1 MDISPKLT
9 DEINLAPNIV
19 NLFRFL
25 LKEYNLHFFHLKPE
39 AVNLDYQAQ
48 EAANLRNEVA
58 SVTTLTEKVV
68 NQFLQYSSFLEQLS
82 IITPVDYSVIDV
94 FGAQ

>member
-9 DEINLAPNIV
+9 DEINLTPNIV

-25 LKEYNLHFFHLKPE
+25 LKEYNLHFFHVKPE
-39 AVNLDYQAQ
+39 AVNLDSQSQ
-48 EAANLRNEVA
+48 EATNLRNEVA

-68 NQFLQYSSFLEQLS
+68 SQFLQYCSFLEQLYF
-82 IITPVDYSVIDV
+82 ITPVDYSVLDV

>member
-25 LKEYNLHFFHLKPE
+25 LKACNLHFFHVKPE
-39 AVNLDYQAQ
+39 AVILDSQAQ
-48 EAANLRNEVA
+48 EATNLRNEVA
-58 SVTTLTEKVV
+58 STTALNEEAV
-68 NQFLQYSSFLEQLS
+68 NQFLQYCSFLEQLYF
-82 IITPVDYSVIDV
+82 ITPVDYSVLDV
-94 FGAQ
+94 FGNQ